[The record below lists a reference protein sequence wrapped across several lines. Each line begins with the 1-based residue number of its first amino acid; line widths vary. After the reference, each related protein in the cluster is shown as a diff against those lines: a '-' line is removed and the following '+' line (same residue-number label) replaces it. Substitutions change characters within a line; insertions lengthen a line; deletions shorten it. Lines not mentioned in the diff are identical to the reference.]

1 MSYQEQD
8 PTLITDEEEVA
19 EEEVEEET
27 DEDEEI
33 EWKPTPDVT
42 SGGCF

>member
-1 MSYQEQD
+1 MSYQVED
-8 PTLITDEEEVA
+8 PTLITDEEETA

-33 EWKPTPDVT
+33 E
-42 SGGCF
+42 